1 MIHERLELFERS
13 KKKPIA
19 LEGFVGHIWS
29 CLKMENPT
37 HRKSID
43 FFTDKRNITLCP
55 LFLAEV

>member
-1 MIHERLELFERS
+1 MRDLNYLKEV
-13 KKKPIA
+13 KKTYCIIG
-19 LEGFVGHIWS
+19 GFVGHIWS

-43 FFTDKRNITLCP
+43 FFTDKRNINLCP